1 MEDSIKIALVY
12 DQPFWRYKKQS
23 GALFSNLGPVVEF
36 YDHCNASETKHAL
49 CGFVSS
55 ECKNYTFEQR
65 KKAVIDQLTSAF
77 GKEITDFKEYHESVW
92 SSESST
98 HSFSETPHFP
108 HQNNGNPIFNN
119 ELYNGRLIVSGTE
132 ISPHFGGYMEGAVYS
147 ANQTFKKLEGI
158 LQG

>member
-132 ISPHFGGYMEGAVYS
+132 ISPHFG
-147 ANQTFKKLEGI
+147 
-158 LQG
+158 